1 MAMFC
6 LFYTHALKKN
16 KKILKYF
23 LLMGIKSHFRSH
35 YYSERQKQHAP
46 ASCPKQ
52 NPDMQVSAWEKKY
65 KGAF

>member
-6 LFYTHALKKN
+6 LFYTHALKKIKN
-16 KKILKYF
+16 LKYF

-52 NPDMQVSAWEKKY
+52 NPDM
-65 KGAF
+65 